1 MAHTI
6 SVVCETHNVVWCVFR
21 RPRSS
26 HKVKL
31 KEIVEDSDDNDD
43 DNPKKKKKQSKE
55 AKAA

>member
-1 MAHTI
+1 M
-6 SVVCETHNVVWCVFR
+6 VCVQTAPK
-21 RPRSS
+21 PRVKKSDVRS

-43 DNPKKKKKQSKE
+43 DNPKKKKQSKE